1 MDGFDWKHPTDAMKG
16 YKSPVDIYYRDIL
29 EQVKEATDNYI
40 MAEIKMYVDVDKDE
54 LIKAMKYDRNQYAT
68 GYRNG
73 YADAQK
79 HGKWKPRDLTYGRSM
94 FYCTNCEEATEV
106 PTGNGVPLYR
116 YCPNCGA
123 RMYDPQESEVQDAGN
138 D

>member
-16 YKSPVDIYYRDIL
+16 YKSPVDIYYSDVFEPIN
-29 EQVKEATDNYI
+29 EAAENYI

-54 LIKAMKYDRNQYAT
+54 LIKAMNYDRKQYAT

-79 HGKWKPRDLTYGRSM
+79 HGKWIYAENENGDDGY
-94 FYCTNCEEATEV
+94 YCTNCHGHIKWNYKSEKID
-106 PTGNGVPLYR
+106 YIQKYI

-123 RMYDPQESEVQDAGN
+123 RMDEDE
-138 D
+138 